1 MAECFGV
8 SPITVFDEIDAGVG
22 GAVADA
28 VGARLRRLAKAHQML
43 CVTHLPQVA
52 AYADRHFSVRKRV
65 ASGRTHAGIASLS
78 STERV
83 EELARMLGGKRP
95 TPASRRHASEL
106 LHAAARVVRPQSRS
120 EA

>member
-1 MAECFGV
+1 V
-8 SPITVFDEIDAGVG
+8 LVFDEIDAGVS

-28 VGARLRRLAKAHQML
+28 VGARLQRLAGAHQLL

-52 AYADRHFSVRKRV
+52 AYANRHFRVSKRV
-65 ASGRTHAGIASLS
+65 TSGRTRAGIADLS
-78 STERV
+78 GNQRV

-95 TPASRRHASEL
+95 TAASRRHASEL
-106 LHAAARVVRPQSRS
+106 LQAAGRAPASLPRS